1 MNTTIKATITRKH
14 AERLNRLA
22 FRYGL
27 SLDRFVSRLLSEVST
42 DIPEETLSEYQT
54 PRKLSA
60 SIKRG
65 LADWTSGRVSSK
77 L

>member
-1 MNTTIKATITRKH
+1 MNTTIQAKVGHRH

-22 FRYGL
+22 LRYGL
-27 SLDRFVSRLLSEVST
+27 SLEGFVSRLLSEVSM

-54 PRKLSA
+54 LRTLSA

>member
-1 MNTTIKATITRKH
+1 MDTIIKANVDLKH

-22 FRYGL
+22 LCYGL
-27 SLDRFVSRLLSEVST
+27 SLDGFVSHLLSEISME
-42 DIPEETLSEYQT
+42 IPEETLSKYKT
-54 PRKLSA
+54 PRALSA

-65 LADWTSGRVSSK
+65 LADWEAGRVSAK